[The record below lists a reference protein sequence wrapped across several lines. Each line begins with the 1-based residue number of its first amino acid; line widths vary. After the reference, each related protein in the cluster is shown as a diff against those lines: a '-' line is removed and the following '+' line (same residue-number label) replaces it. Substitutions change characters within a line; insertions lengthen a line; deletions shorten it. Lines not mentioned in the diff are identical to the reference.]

1 MTDSSRTPEPP
12 EGLSDQ
18 IVADLEGLS
27 PKGLRKSIV
36 FARELLQS
44 HEATEFPIDPELGDG
59 VLRVTEHEGYTAVV
73 KQHFC
78 EDGCDDCPHGPY
90 LYHVTE
96 ETLPDGTRETHWSF
110 IGRVNTDAE
119 DDD

>member
-1 MTDSSRTPEPP
+1 MTGSSRTPEPP
-12 EGLSDQ
+12 EGLSDG
-18 IVADLEGLS
+18 IAADLEGLS
-27 PKGLRKSIV
+27 PDELRKAII

-44 HEATEFPIDPELGDG
+44 HEATEFPIDPEPGDD

-73 KQHFC
+73 KQHVC
-78 EDGCDDCPHGPY
+78 EAGCDDCPHGPY

-96 ETLPDGTRETHWSF
+96 ETLRDGTREAHWSF

>member
-1 MTDSSRTPEPP
+1 MTDSSRTPDPP
-12 EGLSDQ
+12 KGLSDR
-18 IVADLEGLS
+18 IVDDLDGLS
-27 PKGLRKSIV
+27 PKELRKAIV

-44 HEATEFPIDPELGDG
+44 HEATEFPTDPEADDDD
-59 VLRVTEHEGYTAVV
+59 VLRVIEHEGYTEVV
-73 KQHFC
+73 KQHVC
-78 EDGCDDCPHGPY
+78 EGGCDDCPHGPY

-110 IGRVNTDAE
+110 VGRVNTE

>member
-1 MTDSSRTPEPP
+1 MTDSSRTSEPP
-12 EGLSDQ
+12 EGLSDRV
-18 IVADLEGLS
+18 VADLEGLS
-27 PKGLRKSIV
+27 PKDLRKAIV

-44 HEATEFPIDPELGDG
+44 HEATDFPTDLEADDD

-78 EDGCDDCPHGPY
+78 EEGCDDCPHGPY

-96 ETLPDGTRETHWSF
+96 EPQPDGSSKVHWSF
-110 IGRVNTDAE
+110 IGTVRE
-119 DDD
+119 EE

>member
-1 MTDSSRTPEPP
+1 MTDSSRTSEPP
-12 EGLSDQ
+12 EGLSDRV
-18 IVADLEGLS
+18 VADLEGLS
-27 PKGLRKSIV
+27 PKDLRKAIV

-44 HEATEFPIDPELGDG
+44 HEATDFPTDLEADVD

-78 EDGCDDCPHGPY
+78 EEGCDDCPHGPY

-96 ETLPDGTRETHWSF
+96 ESLPDGTHKTHWSF
-110 IGRVNTDAE
+110 VGRVNTE